1 MNDSEIR
8 NWIDRVFGEQQ
19 EPDAPEFFVGQ
30 VMSRIRRPA
39 PAPVRLSPRPAWW
52 WVPVLAPALALL
64 LITFAGRGPAVSAEA
79 LLETGGGWG
88 AGVSS
93 AQRPAA
99 GDLLDLLG
107 EGS

>member
-1 MNDSEIR
+1 MDDAQIR
-8 NWIDRVFGEQQ
+8 NWIDRVFGERQ

-30 VMSRIRRPA
+30 VMSRIRPPA
-39 PAPVRLSPRPAWW
+39 PSRVRLSPRRAWW

-64 LITFAGRGPAVSAEA
+64 LVTVAGRGPAVSAEA
-79 LLETGGGWG
+79 LLGMGSGWT
-88 AGVSS
+88 AGMQLP
-93 AQRPAA
+93 QRPGS